1 LVAPIRVA
9 IVNDF
14 QIIVE
19 GVRALL
25 RPYAPGILAVETEV
39 LETPKRR
46 VDVTLFDTFG
56 AQDRDIL
63 ARVRELS
70 GDPTNGAIVIF
81 SFSDQPELIEALTR
95 AGARG
100 YVSKAAPG
108 DAIAGAIRDAASG
121 KQVRI
126 RRRASGLDA
135 GSVLRW
141 PGRRNG
147 LTGRES
153 ELLALLPSGL
163 SNRELAEKL
172 YVSENTIKTQLRHL
186 YAKLGVRNRVQAA
199 TTARDLLDVGDI

>member
-1 LVAPIRVA
+1 MPPIRVA

-25 RPYAPGILAVETEV
+25 RPYGPEIQTVETEV
-39 LETPKRR
+39 IDTPKRR
-46 VDVTLFDTFG
+46 VDITLFDTFG
-56 AQDRDIL
+56 AKDPDVL
-63 ARVRELS
+63 DRVRELS
-70 GDPTNGAIVIF
+70 ADPTNGAIVIF
-81 SFSDQPELIEALTR
+81 SFSDQPELIDAFTR

-108 DAIAGAIRDAASG
+108 AAIAAAIRAAASG
-121 KQVRI
+121 EHVRI
-126 RRRASGLDA
+126 RRRASGLDPESA
-135 GSVLRW
+135 LRW
-141 PGRRNG
+141 PGRRRG

-186 YAKLGVRNRVQAA
+186 YAKLGVKNRVQAA
-199 TTARDLLDVGDI
+199 TAARELLDVGDI

>member
-1 LVAPIRVA
+1 MPTIRVA

-25 RPYAPGILAVETEV
+25 RPYAPDIETVETEV
-39 LETPKRR
+39 LEAPRRR
-46 VDVTLFDTFG
+46 VDITLFDTFG
-56 AQDRDIL
+56 AQDTNIL
-63 ARVRELS
+63 DRVRELS
-70 GDPTNGAIVIF
+70 DDPTNGAIVIF

-108 DAIAGAIRDAASG
+108 DAIAAAIRDAASG

-126 RRRASGLDA
+126 RRRASGLDPE
-135 GSVLRW
+135 SVLRW

-163 SNRELAEKL
+163 SNRELAEQL

-199 TTARDLLDVGDI
+199 TTARELLDVGDI